1 VAKVEASED
10 MRIAVLA
17 DIHGNMPAFEAA
29 LEHVAHQ
36 GVDQVIIAGDLVV
49 GAPESAACW
58 QLAQSLNCPIV
69 RGNHEGYVARYGT
82 ASAPPEWQTRQFTP
96 IQWAAAQF
104 TEAQRQ
110 AINQLPPYLR
120 LPDMPDL
127 LIVHA
132 SLRND
137 RDTIMAHTPETELA
151 AMFPDVCESL
161 IVRAHNHQ
169 GQVRLWAGHQ
179 IVTTGSVGL
188 ALDCHPTAQYL
199 LLERTKDAWKFW
211 HQSVAY
217 DTDAAIRRFHSSG
230 YLAAA
235 GPMAQLY
242 LREVATASFYIVPFL
257 KAYQRWSHTE
267 HLSLDDALA
276 RYLGPMV

>member
-1 VAKVEASED
+1 

-29 LEHVAHQ
+29 LEHVAQ
-36 GVDQVIIAGDLVV
+36 QRVDQIIIAGDLVV

-82 ASAPPEWQTRQFTP
+82 AAAPAEWQTRQFTP

-104 TEAQRQ
+104 TETERQ
-110 AINQLPPYLR
+110 AIDNLPAFLR
-120 LPDMPDL
+120 LPHIPDL
-127 LIVHA
+127 LVVHA

-137 RDTIMAHTPETELA
+137 RDSIMAHTPEAALA
-151 AMFPDVCESL
+151 PMFPDVSESL

-188 ALDCHPTAQYL
+188 ALDSHPTAQYL
-199 LLERTKDAWKFW
+199 LLEQTPRGPHDQPGWKFW
-211 HQSVAY
+211 HQSVPY
-217 DTDAAIRRFHSSG
+217 DIQATIQRFHTSG

-257 KAYQRWSHTE
+257 HAYQRWQKIE
-267 HLSLDDALA
+267 HLSLDAALA
-276 RYLGPMV
+276 RYLDPMAYG

>member
-1 VAKVEASED
+1 
-10 MRIAVLA
+10 MRLAILA

-29 LEHVAHQ
+29 LEHVASQ
-36 GVDQVIIAGDLVV
+36 RVDQLIIAGDLVV
-49 GAPESAACW
+49 GAPESLACW

-69 RGNHEGYVARYGT
+69 RGNHEGYVVRYGT
-82 ASAPPEWQTRQFTP
+82 ASAPAAWQTSQFAP

-104 TEAQRQ
+104 TDQQRQ
-110 AINQLPPYLR
+110 TIDRLPTQLR
-120 LPDMPDL
+120 LPGLEDL

-132 SLRND
+132 SLRSD
-137 RDTIMAHTPETELA
+137 RDSVMPHTPDSELE
-151 AMFPDVCESL
+151 AMFPDVRESL

-188 ALDCHPTAQYL
+188 ALDSHPTAQYL
-199 LLERTKDAWKFW
+199 LLEQTRQGWQFW
-211 HQSVAY
+211 HQSVPY
-217 DTDAAIRRFHSSG
+217 DVDATIQRFYTSG

-242 LREVATASFYIVPFL
+242 LREVATASFFIVPFL
-257 KAYQRWSHTE
+257 KAYERWSKHAPLALE
-267 HLSLDDALA
+267 DALA
-276 RYLGPMV
+276 RYLDPAGYRE